1 MSLLRLIIKK
11 IMFDKVV
18 FFFFLVCFL
27 KWIFK
32 GIIFFFKI
40 IMYDVV
46 FIFFYNF
53 NRVNKMKCYLI

>member
-1 MSLLRLIIKK
+1 
-11 IMFDKVV
+11 MFDKVV

-40 IMYDVV
+40 LMYDVV
-46 FIFFYNF
+46 FLFFYNF
-53 NRVNKMKCYLI
+53 NRVNKMKFYLIY